1 MKYWQIPLVILAAL
15 SASPAL
21 ADDFKTNSGKEYK
34 NATVAQVEA
43 DGIVVKTKAGISKLY
58 FTELPED
65 VQKRYHYDTEKAAA
79 AQAAAVQQTQEINR
93 QAGELDKQQKERQ
106 QQQGAQAARQQNVQA
121 LVNAYQGLVQ
131 QEEDLLAEIG
141 RIKNAQEN
149 ARRKWYTG
157 SWGQGEPQSRQYQ
170 TDSAEANLPLLEGRL
185 QNVRDE
191 KQRVREELE
200 RAQRQPVEAG
210 R

>member
-1 MKYWQIPLVILAAL
+1 
-15 SASPAL
+15 
-21 ADDFKTNSGKEYK
+21 
-34 NATVAQVEA
+34 VEA

-93 QAGELDKQQKERQ
+93 QAAELDKQQKERQ

-157 SWGQGEPQSRQYQ
+157 SWGQGEPPVPPVPNRF
-170 TDSAEANLPLLEGRL
+170 GRS
-185 QNVRDE
+185 
-191 KQRVREELE
+191 
-200 RAQRQPVEAG
+200 
-210 R
+210 